1 MTTTATNPMT
11 AAQMTAPG
19 RSRILE
25 AEVPAPGPNEVLI
38 EVARAGICGTD
49 IHIWHGDYELA
60 NFPLIPGHE
69 FAGTV
74 AAVGDLVTRY
84 KVGDRVTADPNVPC
98 LTCPEC
104 QRNAF
109 NQCHDLTAL
118 GVTTDGAFAHFMVAP
133 ERNVFPIGDL
143 SFQDGAL
150 IEPLACV
157 VWGLKRVQV
166 QPGDHA
172 IVFGAGPMG
181 CLLMQAVKGS
191 GASSVTVVDRSP
203 KRLEMATRL
212 GADHVFEAD
221 GLTPEAT
228 RGAAPHGFEVVAD
241 ATGIPKVMQDAIA
254 YARPAG
260 TLWVFGVAPE
270 SSTFQLS
277 PYELFRRDLR
287 VVGTFAINRTFQ
299 EAIEMIKG
307 GVVDVKPLVSH
318 TVPLT
323 EFEAGLDLAEHD
335 PDRMKVQ
342 FDVAGS

>member
-1 MTTTATNPMT
+1 MTISTRTMT
-11 AAQMTAPG
+11 AAQITSPKV
-19 RSRILE
+19 SRILE
-25 AEVPAPGPNEVLI
+25 TDVPTPGPNDVLI

-60 NFPLIPGHE
+60 RYPLVPGHE

-74 AAVGDLVTRY
+74 VDVGENVTRY
-84 KVGDRVTADPNVPC
+84 QVGDRVTADPNVPC

-104 QRNAF
+104 QRSAF
-109 NQCHDLTAL
+109 NQCHELTAL
-118 GVTTDGAFAHFMVAP
+118 GVTTNGAFANFMVAP
-133 ERNVFPIGDL
+133 ERNVFPIGDM
-143 SFQDGAL
+143 SFASGAL

-157 VWGLKRVQV
+157 VWGLKRVHV

-181 CLLMQAVKGS
+181 CLLMQAVKGA
-191 GASSVTVVDRSP
+191 GASSVTVVDRAA
-203 KRLEMATRL
+203 KRLEMAAQL
-212 GADHVFEAD
+212 GADHVFQAD
-221 GLTPEAT
+221 GLTPAAT
-228 RGAAPHGFEVVAD
+228 RDVAPHGFEVVAD
-241 ATGIPKVMQDAIA
+241 ATGLPKVMEDAIA

-270 SSTFQLS
+270 SATFRLA

-299 EAIEMIKG
+299 EAIAMIEG
-307 GVVDVKPLVSH
+307 GVVNVEPLVSH
-318 TVPLT
+318 TVPLQ

-335 PDRMKVQ
+335 PDRMKVH
-342 FDVAGS
+342 FDVARS

>member
-1 MTTTATNPMT
+1 MTTLPRTML
-11 AAQMTAPG
+11 AAQIASPKV
-19 RSRILE
+19 SRILE
-25 AEVPAPGPNEVLI
+25 AEVPTPGPNEVLI

-60 NFPLIPGHE
+60 ELPVIPGHE

-74 AAVGDLVTRY
+74 AAVGENVTRY
-84 KVGDRVTADPNVPC
+84 QVGDRVTADPNVPC

-118 GVTTDGAFAHFMVAP
+118 GVTKNGAFAKYMVAP

-143 SFQDGAL
+143 SFADGAL

-157 VWGLKRVQV
+157 VWGLKRVDI

-181 CLLMQAVKGS
+181 CLLMQAVKGA
-191 GASSVTVVDRSP
+191 GASSVTVVDRSA
-203 KRLEMATRL
+203 KRLEMATQL

-228 RGAAPHGFEVVAD
+228 RSVAPHGFEIVAD
-241 ATGIPKVMQDAIA
+241 ATGIPKVMEDAIA

-270 SSTFQLS
+270 SATFQLS

-299 EAIEMIKG
+299 EAISMIEN
-307 GVVDVKPLVSH
+307 GVVNVTPLVSH
-318 TVPLT
+318 TVKLQD
-323 EFEAGLDLAEHD
+323 FEAGLDLAEND

>member
-1 MTTTATNPMT
+1 MTTATRTMT
-11 AAQMTAPG
+11 AAQIVSPNV
-19 RSRILE
+19 SRILE
-25 AEVPAPGPNEVLI
+25 TEVPTPGPNEVLI

-60 NFPLIPGHE
+60 KLPVIPGHE

-74 AAVGDLVTRY
+74 AAVGENVTRY
-84 KVGDRVTADPNVPC
+84 RVGDRVTADPNVPC

-118 GVTTDGAFAHFMVAP
+118 GVTTNGAFAHFMTAP

-181 CLLMQAVKGS
+181 CLLMQAVKGA
-191 GASSVTVVDRSP
+191 GASSVTVVDRAP
-203 KRLEMATRL
+203 KRLEMATQL

-221 GLTPEAT
+221 GLTPADT
-228 RGAAPHGFEVVAD
+228 RSVARHGFEVVAD
-241 ATGIPKVMQDAIA
+241 ATGIPKVMEHAMG
-254 YARPAG
+254 YVRPAG
-260 TLWVFGVAPE
+260 TMWLFGVAPE
-270 SSTFQLS
+270 TATMRIS
-277 PYELFRRDLR
+277 PYEMFRRDLR
-287 VVGTFAINRTFQ
+287 VIGTFAINRTFQ
-299 EAIEMIKG
+299 EAIAMIEG

-318 TVPLT
+318 TVPLQ
-323 EFEAGLDLAEHD
+323 EFEAGLDLAEND